1 MTGLFSKEMNAYFNA
16 QEGAYTEMTDT
27 EIRKM
32 TYNVKAVIRDL
43 LIKYIGYDNIPRAGV
58 TESQSLC
65 FILDQNEHVKQ
76 EIQCKFSKIG
86 KDEMTIYIDKEMTK
100 NNQDKD
106 IWYVFFREN
115 VENPFIGIM
124 TRDEWEEKFSSSL
137 EIDEDD
143 GESESVTDE
152 VMLDGDDDLKPALL
166 IEENGYPM
174 YNIKVE
180 RGFYTVYELKRKYD
194 SQVKRI
200 ILDAEFQRDN
210 VWKPSQKAELIE
222 SILMGLPLPIFYFNQ
237 DKLGRLIVV
246 DGRQRLTALFEFMSG
261 KWQLK
266 GLKVLSE
273 LNGKKFSDLDPVV
286 QGQIED
292 YQIQAHVIQPPT
304 PDRIKFDIFDRVNRA
319 GTKLNKQEIR
329 NALYQGKATELL
341 KLITE
346 NTVFEKA
353 TEGAFVKDSRMKG
366 KYIVLRFISFELYFA
381 GRLKAGNYEYKND
394 IDELLG
400 LTMETINEMDEK
412 EVNDIAKC
420 AMDALESAHKIVG
433 ENAFRL
439 VRNDGSRSPINMN
452 VFETVMHIMKR
463 ANEENYTVNEKINLH
478 VKKMKKNEEFLDAI
492 GNHRDNYNK
501 VKARF
506 AIADSIFG

>member
-1 MTGLFSKEMNAYFNA
+1 MTGVFSKEMNAYFNA
-16 QEGAYTEMTDT
+16 KEGAYTEMTDT

-65 FILDQNEHVKQ
+65 FILDQNEHIEQ
-76 EIQCKFSKIG
+76 DIQCKFSKTG

-100 NNQDKD
+100 NNTDSD
-106 IWYVFFREN
+106 IWYVFFREDI
-115 VENPFIGIM
+115 EKPFIGVM
-124 TRDEWEEKFSSSL
+124 RRTEWEKRFFSGGDNAEKRVSEEVPDEVVL
-137 EIDEDD
+137 DGEDD
-143 GESESVTDE
+143 LGA
-152 VMLDGDDDLKPALL
+152 ALAK
-166 IEENGYPM
+166 EENGYPM

-200 ILDAEFQRDN
+200 ILDAEFQRES

-246 DGRQRLTALFEFMSG
+246 DGRQRLTALFEFMAG
-261 KWQLK
+261 EWPLRA
-266 GLKVLSE
+266 LKVLKE

-286 QGQIED
+286 QAQIED

-319 GTKLNKQEIR
+319 GTQLNKQEIR
-329 NALYQGKATELL
+329 NALYQGNATELL
-341 KLITE
+341 KNITA
-346 NTVFEKA
+346 NPIFEKA

-366 KYIVLRFISFELYFA
+366 KYILLRFISFELYFA
-381 GRLKAGNYEYKND
+381 GKIKAGRYEYKND

-400 LTMETINEMDEK
+400 LTMETINEMSEN
-412 EVNDIAKC
+412 EVSDIAEYVIG
-420 AMDALESAHKIVG
+420 ALKNAYEIVG

-439 VRNDGSRSPINMN
+439 VRSDGSRSPINMN

-463 ANEENYTVNEKINLH
+463 VNEENYLDNEKVRWH
-478 VKKMKKNEEFLDAI
+478 VKAMKENVEFLDAI

-501 VKARF
+501 VNDRF